1 MNWTRSKSGLR
12 KMRHELVAMV
22 KTGDE
27 RTVTLET
34 ETGNKKHKI
43 VSRIERRY
51 RRNFVIQ

>member
-43 VSRIERRY
+43 VSRIERR
-51 RRNFVIQ
+51 